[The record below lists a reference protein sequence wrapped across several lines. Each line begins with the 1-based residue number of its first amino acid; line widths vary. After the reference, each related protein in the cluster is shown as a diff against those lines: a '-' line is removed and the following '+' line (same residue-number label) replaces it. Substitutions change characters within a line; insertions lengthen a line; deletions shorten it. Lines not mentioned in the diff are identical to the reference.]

1 MAKLDLISIE
11 WTDIIFEGRNQLY
24 GGYTLRNETGK
35 RNVWSVIIVA
45 LSAALLYLG
54 LTIHRMTKD
63 NNVVI
68 NTPVVVSP
76 ALPPKPADAHVE
88 KRHTQVEAEKT
99 VNIPKS
105 SIKFTAPVIRKDDL
119 VDEKDEIDLDVIEKS
134 DKAIGAY
141 NVEGDDVA
149 GRDVLHSNEKIEAPE
164 PPKPVD
170 DQKIFKVVQQMPSFP
185 GGDAALMSWIGK
197 NIRYPALAEE
207 NHIEGRVV
215 LQFVVEKDGA
225 ITDVQI
231 VKGVDPSLDK
241 EAMRVVK
248 SMPHWLPG
256 KQNGTP
262 VRVKYTFPVMFKLQ

>member
-68 NTPVVVSP
+68 CTPVVVSP

-88 KRHTQVEAEKT
+88 KRHTQVEAKRTIEKT
-99 VNIPKS
+99 KS
-105 SIKFTAPVIRKDDL
+105 SIKFTAPIIKKDDL
-119 VDEKDEIDLDVIEKS
+119 VDEKDEIDLDAIEKS
-134 DKAIGAY
+134 NKAIGTY
-141 NVEGDDVA
+141 TVEGTDDI
-149 GRDVLHSNEKIEAPE
+149 GGEVLRSTDIIEAPE

-170 DQKIFKVVQQMPSFP
+170 DEKIFKVVQQMPSFP
-185 GGDAALMSWIGK
+185 GGDSALMSWIGK
-197 NIRYPALAEE
+197 NIRYPVLAEE

-231 VKGVDPSLDK
+231 VKSVDPSLDK
-241 EAMRVVK
+241 EAMRVIK

-262 VRVKYTFPVMFKLQ
+262 VRVKFTLPVSFKLQ